1 MTFYA
6 QRRAVARYLLPS
18 WDVNVYPMKKQTLLS
33 LLAASALMTASLAP
47 AAACTGIAL
56 TAKDGSYIQSRTIEW
71 SEGPLVSQ
79 YVIIPRGQALRSM
92 TPTGENGLQYTAK
105 YGVVGLAVVQK
116 EFIAEGINEAGLSA
130 GLFFFPQY
138 GSYQSYEPS
147 ANDST
152 VADLQLAGWMLSQF
166 STIDEVKAAL
176 SSIRVVGLYPSSV
189 VHWRIGEPSGRQV
202 VLEIVNGVA
211 SFYENKV
218 GVLTNAPGFQWHLTN
233 LNNYVNLQPG
243 NAPSRP
249 LSGIT
254 LVPTGSNSG
263 FLGLPGDDTP
273 PSRFVRAAFLRAT
286 APQRE
291 TAFETVTE
299 CFHLLNNFDVPIGID
314 HPQGQCPD
322 IPSATQW
329 TSAVDL
335 THRKVYYKTAYNNTI
350 RCIDLTAIDF
360 NRVKYTAEAMDAVQE
375 QPVEMIRVGR

>member
-1 MTFYA
+1 
-6 QRRAVARYLLPS
+6 
-18 WDVNVYPMKKQTLLS
+18 MKKGIFLS
-33 LLAASALMTASLAP
+33 LLFGASVLTMGIIPTV
-47 AAACTGIAL
+47 ACTGIAL
-56 TAKDGSYIQSRTIEW
+56 TAKDGSYVQSRTIEW

-138 GSYQSYEPS
+138 GSYQSYEAS
-147 ANDST
+147 ENSRT
-152 VADLQLAGWMLSQF
+152 IADLQLAGWMLSQF

-176 SSIRVVGLYPSSV
+176 SSVRVVGLYPSAV

-211 SFYENKV
+211 SFYENEV
-218 GVLTNAPGFQWHLTN
+218 GVLTNAPGFQWHMTN

-243 NAPSRP
+243 NAPARP
-249 LSGIT
+249 LSQII
-254 LVPTGSNSG
+254 LRAMGSNSG

-273 PSRFVRAAFLRAT
+273 PSRFVRAAFFRAT
-286 APQRE
+286 APQRA

-314 HPQGQCPD
+314 HAEGECPD

-329 TSAVDL
+329 TSAIDL

-350 RCIDLTAIDF
+350 RCIDMSAIDF
-360 NRVKYTAEAMDAVQE
+360 ERVKYTAKPMDEVLQ
-375 QPVEMIRVGR
+375 QPVEMVQIEE